1 MSVLGSLAVN
11 KNVYVVR
18 VGDESE
24 MNISHCSEEMK
35 WIHLLKLF
43 VPETHA
49 QPKSFVPTPPS
60 VTNSGGKIREEWGEK
75 RLCHAFSEYNKIS
88 VLLGRDRPG
97 QGRCGFALAREELRQ
112 SAWAGSRLHPSSF
125 ISATLMAPWIKVLG
139 PRASGG
145 STLKPQPLH
154 VPAGPTSGARISEF
168 LPCPFFCTYPAKVIA
183 SGSF

>member
-60 VTNSGGKIREEWGEK
+60 VTNSGGKIREERGEK

-168 LPCPFFCTYPAKVIA
+168 LPCPFFCTYQAKVIA